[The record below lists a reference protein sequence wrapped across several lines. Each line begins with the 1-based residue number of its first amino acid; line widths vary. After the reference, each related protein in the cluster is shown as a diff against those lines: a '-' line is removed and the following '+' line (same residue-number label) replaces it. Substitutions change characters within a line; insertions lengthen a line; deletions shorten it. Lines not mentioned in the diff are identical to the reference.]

1 MGHGLT
7 RLPMFHTSLA
17 LLPFAGLLAER
28 LRLWTEGFPRS
39 RRLSRPWPRLRRLGT
54 GLSAF
59 GIGWPAFP
67 AVDGYL
73 ARLTR
78 RRTAAGGD
86 ASAAWLRLLS
96 LSSLLARVR
105 LWVLWDD
112 RNGCSGPQSRLS
124 ESARAARSQGFSI
137 PADNFP
143 NELARVCDS
152 VGKSPAWRGLDAAFP
167 SHFVVQFRGRGHR
180 RRNEQ
185 HCELS
190 GFGVCPRTE
199 AQTVPGSAARIQS
212 RYGPGERRSW
222 SLTEGQPAVRQL
234 QPMAFRIVW

>member
-1 MGHGLT
+1 
-7 RLPMFHTSLA
+7 MFHTSLA

-86 ASAAWLRLLS
+86 ASAAWLRLRSLS
-96 LSSLLARVR
+96 LLFGSGFGFCGPWTTVVVVLARSS
-105 LWVLWDD
+105 
-112 RNGCSGPQSRLS
+112 GCPSRH
-124 ESARAARSQGFSI
+124 EPAPSQGFRFLQI
-137 PADNFP
+137 TFP
-143 NELARVCDS
+143 M
-152 VGKSPAWRGLDAAFP
+152 
-167 SHFVVQFRGRGHR
+167 
-180 RRNEQ
+180 
-185 HCELS
+185 
-190 GFGVCPRTE
+190 
-199 AQTVPGSAARIQS
+199 
-212 RYGPGERRSW
+212 Y
-222 SLTEGQPAVRQL
+222 
-234 QPMAFRIVW
+234 